1 MPYELN
7 LEDGSSYAYLLL
19 WNMSPIKLTT
29 FINTWARNMNLRD
42 SQLLKKQWH
51 LHFQFLPIL
60 QSTKAKR
67 VRGLHYD
74 WGGVRNEN
82 PSLLRFESLAHYCE
96 IKWMYK
102 YMCEFIICQIES
114 LVHCEITTDQI
125 EILWNGSQR
134 ERGGPS
140 IRFQLVLI
148 PLLFLNQDH
157 YKLEIGKAAKAGNF
171 N

>member
-51 LHFQFLPIL
+51 LLLHFLPIL
-60 QSTKAKR
+60 QKPKGFVVSTMTLWMVWEMRILPGWGLNPWPIARSNVCINICVNILYVKLNPWSI
-67 VRGLHYD
+67 VR
-74 WGGVRNEN
+74 
-82 PSLLRFESLAHYCE
+82 SQQ
-96 IKWMYK
+96 IKSKSSEMG
-102 YMCEFIICQIES
+102 
-114 LVHCEITTDQI
+114 H
-125 EILWNGSQR
+125 R
-134 ERGGPS
+134 ER
-140 IRFQLVLI
+140 
-148 PLLFLNQDH
+148 
-157 YKLEIGKAAKAGNF
+157 EAALQSGF

>member
-51 LHFQFLPIL
+51 LHLHFTY
-60 QSTKAKR
+60 STKAKR

-74 WGGVRNEN
+74 SGVVWEMRILPGWGLNPWPIARLNVCINICVNILYVKLNPWSIVR
-82 PSLLRFESLAHYCE
+82 SQQ
-96 IKWMYK
+96 IKSKSSEMGT
-102 YMCEFIICQIES
+102 E
-114 LVHCEITTDQI
+114 
-125 EILWNGSQR
+125 R

-140 IRFQLVLI
+140 IRIQLVLI